1 MALTLELAKKGLM
14 QSKPSFEQMNLN
26 KLNFAK
32 EMEYAIQAF
41 QGNPSLLGCDV
52 NSVNNCLV
60 NVVMSGLSLSPV
72 LKQAYLVPRKGKCC
86 LDPSYQGLVKIVTDS
101 GSVTSIKAQVVYENE
116 PFEIEKGTNG
126 YVKHGIC
133 KKGPL
138 GARIGAYSIAVLN
151 DGSNHIEW
159 MYEAQLMDIKA
170 RAMKTGGA
178 VWKTDEDE
186 MCRKTVIK
194 RHWKFLPKSE
204 RAQMAAHAIAF
215 DDEANGIDFEKEKVG
230 ETIND
235 TLDTDYEEII
245 TDNIPE
251 AVATEVM
258 NAPSKKVANGVWNA
272 HPELHEFPEFAEL
285 LKKRHAEIDLAIM
298 QHQAAQQTTPQEGD
312 QNGK

>member
-1 MALTLELAKKGLM
+1 MGLSLELAKQALVA
-14 QSKPSFEQMNLN
+14 SRPTFDQMNLN
-26 KLNFAK
+26 KLNFNK

-41 QGNPSLLGCDV
+41 QGNLKLLDCSADTV
-52 NSVNNCLV
+52 KNCLI

-72 LKQAYLVPRKGKCC
+72 MKQAYLVPRKGKCC

-101 GSVTSIKAQVVYENE
+101 GSVTSIKAQIVYENE

-133 KKGPL
+133 KKGSL

-151 DGSNHIEW
+151 DGSNHVEW
-159 MYEAQLMDIKA
+159 MYEYQLMEIKK
-170 RAMKTGGA
+170 RALATGGA

-204 RAQMAAHAIAF
+204 RAQMAAAAIAF
-215 DDEANGIDFEKEKVG
+215 DDEINGIDFDKEKVG

-235 TLDTDYEEII
+235 TLDTSYEEIV
-245 TDNIPE
+245 TENIPAE
-251 AVATEVM
+251 
-258 NAPSKKVANGVWNA
+258 VANEIMTAPNKKAVNEA
-272 HPELHEFPEFAEL
+272 YAKHPELHEFPEIKEL
-285 LKKRHAEIDLAIM
+285 VKKRYAEIDLAIM
-298 QHQAAQQTTPQEGD
+298 QAQAQQSNAPKGGEQ
-312 QNGK
+312 K